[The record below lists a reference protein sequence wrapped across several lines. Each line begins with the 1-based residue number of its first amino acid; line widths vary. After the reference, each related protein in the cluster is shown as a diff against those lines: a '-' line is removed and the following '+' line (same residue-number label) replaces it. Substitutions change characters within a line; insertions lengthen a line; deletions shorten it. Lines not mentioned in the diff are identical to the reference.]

1 MWRRQA
7 LIVLFSRRK
16 RGQLGGGQEEMFAV
30 CLMKASAN
38 RFPDADFRTP

>member
-7 LIVLFSRRK
+7 LTVLFSRRK
-16 RGQLGGGQEEMFAV
+16 RGQLGGGQEMFAV

-38 RFPDADFRTP
+38 HFPDADFRTP